1 MTNELTIEL
10 RLGNKVYQFAEDGT
24 FAMADVI
31 SIAEESVNGLPVA
44 RIRAIDIDTWWLDQ
58 FGFKKGHH
66 LNNHYYRL
74 GGPFVEHMTYKQ
86 LERGAEVYYYIGRR
100 KVRLYF
106 VHQLQNIH
114 FNIYQS
120 EL

>member
-10 RLGNKVYQFAEDGT
+10 RLGNKVYQFEEDGT
-24 FAMADVI
+24 FAIAEVT

-44 RIRAIDIDTWWLDQ
+44 RIRAINIDTWHLDQ
-58 FGFKKGHH
+58 FGFKQHGES
-66 LNNHYYRL
+66 NHYYRL
-74 GGPFVEHMTYKQ
+74 GNKVEHIYYKQ
-86 LERGAEVYYYIGRR
+86 LERGTEIYYIIGRR

-114 FNIYQS
+114 FNIYQN